1 MTLHALQCLIF
12 AHSGIL
18 VWKICVDFIIFSNSF
33 SLLIINLD
41 LLQTNFKDF
50 GKKLGVLKRKRMR
63 MGAKG
68 KKQFRKRKN
77 TSAVHIVNDN
87 SCDKCYLETW

>member
-1 MTLHALQCLIF
+1 MTLLALQCLIF

-41 LLQTNFKDF
+41 LLQTNYKDF
-50 GKKLGVLKRKRMR
+50 GNKLGVLKR
-63 MGAKG
+63 MGGQG
-68 KKQFRKRKN
+68 KK
-77 TSAVHIVNDN
+77 AI
-87 SCDKCYLETW
+87 

>member
-1 MTLHALQCLIF
+1 MTLLALQCLIF

-41 LLQTNFKDF
+41 LLQTNYKDF
-50 GKKLGVLKRKRMR
+50 GNKLGVLKR
-63 MGAKG
+63 MGAKA
-68 KKQFRKRKN
+68 KKSN
-77 TSAVHIVNDN
+77 
-87 SCDKCYLETW
+87 LEKEKIYVLLQYIL